1 MSEVGKL
8 LDKAKKNLFLLLG
21 KNEAQL
27 WRSRLDKVQQLPG
40 VVAALKRITDAP
52 DRDQLCDYLAEIRY
66 ALVFVELGFS
76 VQFEP
81 LGSKG
86 PDLGISRNGH
96 DAVVEVKR
104 FRQVAPGPPGISL
117 SDEEFLDGTF
127 LLEPYGNLER
137 DVKRIVSQIA
147 EKFKQV
153 LNSDSI
159 IAFWNEDE
167 SDTQTEIAV
176 HELCSSTAQQRFTL
190 PAGLL
195 FILYGSSWQRPRQQF
210 HCFPFRKLGKP
221 QLSWMRELESFSVL
235 TLM

>member
-1 MSEVGKL
+1 MSEVGRL
-8 LDKAKKNLFLLLG
+8 LDKANKNLFLLLG

-40 VVAALKRITDAP
+40 VGAALKRIAHAP
-52 DRDQLCDYLAEIRY
+52 DRDQLSDYLAEIRY

-81 LGSKG
+81 LGRKG

-96 DAVVEVKR
+96 GAVVEVKR
-104 FRQVAPGPPGISL
+104 FRQVDPGSPGISL
-117 SDEEFLDGTF
+117 SNEEFLDGTF
-127 LLEPYGNLER
+127 LLEPYGNPER

-147 EKFKQV
+147 EKFRQV
-153 LNSDSI
+153 LNGDSI

-167 SDTQTEIAV
+167 SDTETEIAV
-176 HELCSSTAQQRFTL
+176 RELSSSTAQQRFTL

-195 FILYGSSWQRPRQQF
+195 FILYGSSWQHPRQQF
-210 HCFPFRKLGKP
+210 HCFPLRKLGKP
-221 QLSWMRELESFSVL
+221 QSSWMRELESFSVQA
-235 TLM
+235 LM